1 MARDRSTGMQDRS
14 AWARVAEGPKYLRGR
29 DYSHLIEF
37 RRPCST
43 CGEPFSIYVTRRI
56 ADGEADTNSFGL
68 VNCEAHRYARMAR
81 RYAEPPQT
89 MAELREENH
98 QLRAIVDAQ
107 ARKMPWEV

>member
-1 MARDRSTGMQDRS
+1 MARDRLTGMQDRS
-14 AWARVAEGPKYLRGR
+14 AWTRVAEGSKYLRGR

-43 CGEPFSIYVTRRI
+43 CGEPFSIFVTRRI

-68 VNCEAHRYARMAR
+68 VNCEAHRRTR
-81 RYAEPPQT
+81 KGNAEPPQT
-89 MAELREENH
+89 MAELREENRRLH
-98 QLRAIVDAQ
+98 AVIETQ

>member
-14 AWARVAEGPKYLRGR
+14 AWTRVAEGPKYLRGR

-56 ADGEADTNSFGL
+56 ADGGADTNSFGL
-68 VNCEAHRYARMAR
+68 INCDAHRRARKGN
-81 RYAEPPQT
+81 AELPQT
-89 MAELREENH
+89 MAQLREENRR
-98 QLRAIVDAQ
+98 LRAVIEAQ
-107 ARKMPWEV
+107 TRKMPWEA